1 MARTKEFDPD
11 AALAAATQLFTAR
24 GYEGT
29 SVDDLVTGLGVARGS
44 LYATF
49 GNKHALYLR
58 ALDRYQREQAAG
70 LVEALR
76 GPGPLRPKLRRL
88 FDAMVADSLDGPDRA
103 GCFLVNATTER
114 AGCDAAVARRVAD
127 NAAHLEATLRAA
139 VEGAQAAG
147 EVPAVKNARAL
158 ARFLSMTLQG
168 IRVAAKATPDRAVL
182 ADMVAVTLAAL
193 D

>member
-11 AALAAATQLFTAR
+11 AAVAAATRIFTAR

-49 GNKHALYLR
+49 GSKHALYLR
-58 ALDRYQREQAAG
+58 ALDRYQGEQAAA
-70 LVEALR
+70 LVAALR
-76 GPGPLRPKLRRL
+76 GPGALRPKLRRL
-88 FDAMVADSLDGPDRA
+88 FDAMVADSLEGPDRA

-114 AGCDAAVARRVAD
+114 AGCDAAVARRVAE
-127 NAAHLEATLRAA
+127 NAAHLEATLRDA
-139 VEGAQAAG
+139 VERAQAAG
-147 EVPAVKNARAL
+147 EVPAAKDARAL
-158 ARFLSMTLQG
+158 ARFLTMALQG

-182 ADMVAVTLAAL
+182 RDMIAVSLAAL